1 MNARHLVLPAALAV
15 FAAACGGDGS
25 NPASS
30 RDGPGGN
37 NANLTGAIYTTT
49 GACAGVDANLYPHK
63 DSVYANG
70 GPQNDHASG
79 LPDGWYFVQV
89 TSPDGQLLG
98 TSVGSPVEQPVHVTN
113 ERFDH
118 CYQLSAILI
127 RASNGQP
134 GYDDTPNAG
143 GEYKLW
149 ISSDRG
155 FKESE
160 SKTDNFKVQLQAPP
174 PPPVMPEVSVAKTA
188 GTYYERVWKW
198 NITKTGD
205 TGTLTLAPG
214 QSKVVNYAV
223 VVTNTGTQDRAFSV
237 SGTIT
242 VTNTGTVPATVNSVA
257 DADDFGAADAVTCG
271 TLPRTLAVGEAM
283 SCAYSQAIG
292 APTFGTTYNNTATAS
307 VARPGGG
314 ADLAFSGSKDFAFD
328 GAAPNL
334 KVDECVAASDTFAG
348 SGVTGNVCASDGPK
362 TFTYTRTFGPGHITD
377 CGKTIGYPNTATA
390 TGTETNLSAS
400 WNVAV
405 SYVCGCTPGYWKN
418 NTGGWP
424 VATSTLTKT
433 PFPASDAAIY
443 TLSNKT
449 LGNYTLPQGLAFQ
462 GNSTVE
468 GGAEILL
475 RAANAAY
482 LNASKFGY
490 AMSVGAVTSQV
501 NAALA
506 TGNRATLITLATQLD
521 ALNNAGCPLNAKG
534 VPINP

>member
-1 MNARHLVLPAALAV
+1 MNARLLFVPAVLAV
-15 FAAACGGDGS
+15 LAACGDAS
-25 NPASS
+25 NPATV
-30 RDGPGGN
+30 RDAPGP
-37 NANLTGAIYTTT
+37 AHRNLTGAIYTTT
-49 GACAGVDANLYPHK
+49 AGCTSVNANLYTSK

-70 GPQNDHASG
+70 GPQNDHAAG
-79 LPDGWYFVQV
+79 LPDGWYYVQV

-98 TSVGSPVEQPVHVTN
+98 TSVGSGADQPAHVTDG
-113 ERFDH
+113 RFEA

-127 RASNGQP
+127 RASDGQP

-149 ISSDRG
+149 ISADRE

-160 SKTDNFKVQLQAPP
+160 SKTDNFKVEVQAPP

-198 NITKTGD
+198 SIAKTGD
-205 TGTLTLAPG
+205 TGAFSLAPG
-214 QSKVVNYAV
+214 QSRAV
-223 VVTNTGTQDRAFSV
+223 GYTVAVASTGTQDRAFAV

-242 VTNTGTVPATVNSVA
+242 VTNTGTVPATVNTVA

-292 APTFGTTYNNTATAS
+292 APAFGTTYQNTATAS

-314 ADLAFSGSKDFAFD
+314 GDLAFGGGATFAFD

-334 KVDECVAASDTFAG
+334 KVDECVAVNDTFAG
-348 SGVTGNVCASDGPK
+348 SGVTGNVCAGGGPK

-377 CGKTIGYPNTATA
+377 CGRTIGYPNTATA
-390 TGTETNLSAS
+390 KGSETDLSAS

-424 VATSTLTKT
+424 VATGTLENS
-433 PFPASDAAIY
+433 PFPASGVAPY
-443 TLSNKT
+443 VLSNKT
-449 LGNYTLPQGLAFQ
+449 LGAYTLPQGLGFQ

-475 RAANAAY
+475 RAASAAY
-482 LNASKFGY
+482 LNARKFGY
-490 AMSVGAVTSQV
+490 AMSAADVTSQV

-506 TGNRATLITLATQLD
+506 TNDRATLITLATKLD
-521 ALNNAGCPLNAKG
+521 NYNNAGCPLNAKG
-534 VPINP
+534 IPINP